1 MNKNQ
6 KNRVAWLEGLGLTEG
21 AGFEV
26 VENGIVLVGTGELFN
41 WVELK
46 KKAVRA
52 DIEDSVEALG
62 LAAPVERRIE
72 HRWDNETLTML
83 NEDHIMGMVN
93 PTISSNGEDD
103 EILVELQAAQLEAQI
118 KPMLRALEEPEV
130 VMEPSAEQEEPLF
143 MITNT
148 GATGVVLSKMLRQ
161 EIAEMAREYFHPDDM
176 GADVVEVIHLW
187 YQQIFEPEGHD
198 GKRVAWACSRY
209 AAAVVRSL
217 RGKARMGKPLAVNT
231 YWA

>member
-26 VENGIVLVGTGELFN
+26 VENGIVLVGTGELFS
-41 WVELK
+41 WAELK

-52 DIEDSVEALG
+52 EIEDTVVALG
-62 LAAPVERRIE
+62 LATITEEA
-72 HRWDNETLTML
+72 HRWDNETLTLL
-83 NEDHIMGMVN
+83 NEGHIMGIVN
-93 PTISSNGEDD
+93 PVISSNGEDD

-118 KPMLRALEEPEV
+118 KSMLRALEEPEV
-130 VMEPSAEQEEPLF
+130 VMEPEAEREEPLF
-143 MITNT
+143 MITGT
-148 GATGVVLSKMLRQ
+148 GATGVELSKAFRQ
-161 EIAEMAREYFHPDDM
+161 AIARRTKELFEKADTGENIPEKI
-176 GADVVEVIHLW
+176 GAECLATWGISRNT
-187 YQQIFEPEGHD
+187 QRASFAA
-198 GKRVAWACSRY
+198 KRY

-217 RGKARMGKPLAVNT
+217 EGKARMGKPLAVNT